1 MMERYNRLPPEEQR
15 IVHVTLL
22 GRRARALVRGRVGRG
37 DGARSATAARDRRHS
52 AHPHGAATGQAPGKA
67 ALLNHEIAADTGPM
81 AEYPWRPLGELLV
94 ERGLID
100 EYQLEPSSGAAPDRA
115 AIRRAARRQAHRL
128 PGRHRHVIAEQH
140 GLHLDPDRR
149 PVPAPSKAVADTNGG
164 GRWRPIGRILVDKE
178 LLTESG
184 LQRVLLAQRR
194 RGGLLGQLLLERGY
208 VTPEQLASALAEQHG
223 VHVPPEA
230 LHPSQEQPLDD
241 VVYEVR
247 APDRDESEEALHVS
261 RSFLDASDFAFE
273 LLYHEDP
280 DALEIVELKGGQR
293 RVAWSYERPRDEDR
307 EAS

>member
-1 MMERYNRLPPEEQR
+1 
-15 IVHVTLL
+15 
-22 GRRARALVRGRVGRG
+22 
-37 DGARSATAARDRRHS
+37 
-52 AHPHGAATGQAPGKA
+52 
-67 ALLNHEIAADTGPM
+67 M

-94 ERGLID
+94 QRGLID
-100 EYQLEPSSGAAPDRA
+100 EYQLEPLLLE
-115 AIRRAARRQAHRL
+115 QRL
-128 PGRHRHVIAEQH
+128 TGQLFGEMLVAKRIVSPVDIASVIAEQH

-164 GRWRPIGRILVDKE
+164 GKWRPIGRILVDKE

-247 APDRDESEEALHVS
+247 APDRDESEDALHVS